1 MKRFLSLL
9 LALALL
15 LPAAALASEQFGY
28 TDAADARR
36 QALEAFR
43 VCAFSAEYHNNGRDS
58 IVRWEEPIRVFAAG
72 KPGATDLR
80 RLDEFLTQL
89 SLRVPGLPVISRVD
103 AQSQA
108 NVVIH
113 YCRLSEMPSLIP
125 SYVSGNWGY
134 FSFQSSGGRIIS
146 STIGIAYDVC
156 DQQARNHLMM
166 EELTGC
172 LGLANDHN
180 LYRDS
185 ILYQP
190 WTTVQSLSEVDW
202 IMLNYLYSPLVS
214 PGDTWNT
221 VERAI
226 RERYGL

>member
-1 MKRFLSLL
+1 
-9 LALALL
+9 
-15 LPAAALASEQFGY
+15 
-28 TDAADARR
+28 
-36 QALEAFR
+36 
-43 VCAFSAEYHNNGRDS
+43 
-58 IVRWEEPIRVFAAG
+58 
-72 KPGATDLR
+72 
-80 RLDEFLTQL
+80 
-89 SLRVPGLPVISRVD
+89 
-103 AQSQA
+103 
-108 NVVIH
+108 
-113 YCRLSEMPSLIP
+113 
-125 SYVSGNWGY
+125 
-134 FSFQSSGGRIIS
+134 
-146 STIGIAYDVC
+146 
-156 DQQARNHLMM
+156 MM